1 MGSPRQEYWR
11 GLPFPPPEDLPD
23 PGIKPPTFMSP
34 ALAGGSFTTSAIC
47 VYHDDLHQNHYVVHL
62 EKKGH
67 PAYLSQYTRSGMDW
81 MPVSP
86 AILISNLYV
95 DALTP
100 NVMVFGGRAYGSN

>member
-1 MGSPRQEYWR
+1 MMIYTKIIMLYTLKKKGTQP
-11 GLPFPPPEDLPD
+11 
-23 PGIKPPTFMSP
+23 
-34 ALAGGSFTTSAIC
+34 TSA
-47 VYHDDLHQNHYVVHL
+47 N
-62 EKKGH
+62 
-67 PAYLSQYTRSGMDW
+67 TRSGMDW